1 MPTIPV
7 DFKSAPQSCTVAPGQ
22 IRDLRRHQGEPLVTN
37 RIAFWLMV
45 VLAGASA
52 ADVIL
57 NDGQSLFFLAR
68 KFLNLIEWVAFW
80 R

>member
-1 MPTIPV
+1 
-7 DFKSAPQSCTVAPGQ
+7 
-22 IRDLRRHQGEPLVTN
+22 VTN
-37 RIAFWLMV
+37 GIALWLIV
-45 VLAGASA
+45 ILAGAGL
-52 ADVIL
+52 ADFTL

>member
-1 MPTIPV
+1 
-7 DFKSAPQSCTVAPGQ
+7 
-22 IRDLRRHQGEPLVTN
+22 VTN
-37 RIAFWLMV
+37 RVALWLI
-45 VLAGASA
+45 LIIAGASL
-52 ADVIL
+52 ADFTL

>member
-1 MPTIPV
+1 
-7 DFKSAPQSCTVAPGQ
+7 
-22 IRDLRRHQGEPLVTN
+22 VTN